1 MTRTLAR
8 RLVWTIV
15 VLAVVAALVA
25 GLRIV
30 GSPAAQ
36 RIRRLDERRVRD
48 LQSIAY
54 AVDAYWKQTKTLPG
68 SLDELTPS
76 PRVAIQTRD
85 PVSNASYVYRTM
97 TADTYELCAE
107 FEGDAGTGNPT
118 TFWSHPA
125 GRHCFRL
132 TAGTIS

>member
-1 MTRTLAR
+1 VNRALAR

-15 VLAVVAALVA
+15 VLAVVAVLAA

-36 RIRRLDERRVRD
+36 RIRRLDERRVGD
-48 LQSIAY
+48 LQAVAY
-54 AVDAYWKQTKTLPG
+54 AVDAYWKQTKRLPQ

-85 PVSNASYVYRTM
+85 PVSKAPYVYRAL

-107 FEGDAGTGNPT
+107 FEGDAKTGTPT

-132 TAGTIS
+132 TAGITS